1 MGFIAMTELQCL
13 IKIMKVKKLPKEVQ
27 DIIDERLG
35 EIESKII
42 QPVQSRPILPV
53 PGAQAP
59 SMQRIID
66 QQTTIPEVAIA
77 PPPVKIVG
85 MDKETG
91 RPMIQTGKGTLG
103 PKKW

>member
-1 MGFIAMTELQCL
+1 MTELQCL

-35 EIESKII
+35 EIENKIAQPI
-42 QPVQSRPILPV
+42 QPQPIMPI

-66 QQTTIPEVAIA
+66 AQTISENIPT
-77 PPPVKIVG
+77 PPPVKIAG
-85 MDKETG
+85 IDKETG